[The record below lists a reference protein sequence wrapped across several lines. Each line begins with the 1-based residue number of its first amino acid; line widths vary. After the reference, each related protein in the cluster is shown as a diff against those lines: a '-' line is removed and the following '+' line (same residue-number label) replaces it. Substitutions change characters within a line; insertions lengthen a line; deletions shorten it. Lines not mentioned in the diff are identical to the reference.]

1 MSFGPKKINIQD
13 IALNALWA
21 LISGFI
27 GSIIIIIIV
36 FATSSFISIP
46 QTFELAQLEG
56 GKTNPM
62 FPFILSFITFVSTMV
77 TLFLSVTLLNMTSP
91 ERYKKNTITYGQV
104 WFFGIFIYLAITPVY
119 IYTGLIDYDN
129 IMIVF
134 IIHSIVL
141 VFGSSLLLEIL
152 NNYRYILTGFYGSFV
167 ALFFTSIIVISIFT
181 SLDSGYAKL
190 LSLLVMLPIINTSMV
205 FFKGLFELAYY
216 KYNSFTNTDWLWDIF
231 YRIELEEKEALREEE
246 EKNNL

>member
-119 IYTGLIDYDN
+119 IYTGLIDYDH

-134 IIHSIVL
+134 ILHSIVL

-216 KYNSFTNTDWLWDIF
+216 KYNAFTNTDWLGDIF